1 MTDLSSPGA
10 SQPESSTPPDAAS
23 RLIDKRI
30 KSLGDWR
37 GETLARMRGL
47 ILSVAPEIIEEW
59 KWMGTPVWSRGGII
73 CTGESY
79 KDKVKL
85 TFHKGASLPDPS
97 GLFNAS
103 LDGNARRA
111 IDIGEGET
119 VDAESFKALVRAA
132 AELNGRK
139 AKKKPT

>member
-1 MTDLSSPGA
+1 MSDTSRQD
-10 SQPESSTPPDAAS
+10 TPPDAAS

-47 ILSVAPEIIEEW
+47 ILSVDPEIIEEW

-79 KDKVKL
+79 KAAVKL

-103 LDGNARRA
+103 LEGNARRA
-111 IDIGEGET
+111 IDIKEGES
-119 VDAESFKALVRAA
+119 VDAEAFTALIKAAI
-132 AELNGRK
+132 ELNSSKPKK
-139 AKKKPT
+139 ARPKA

>member
-1 MTDLSSPGA
+1 MSDTEKPD
-10 SQPESSTPPDAAS
+10 TPPDAAS

-47 ILSVAPEIIEEW
+47 ILSVDPEIIEEW
-59 KWMGTPVWSRGGII
+59 KWMGTPVWSCNGII

-97 GLFNAS
+97 GLFNAG

-111 IDIGEGET
+111 IDIKEGES
-119 VDAESFKALVRAA
+119 VDAAAFTALIKAAIA
-132 AELNGRK
+132 LNSSK
-139 AKKKPT
+139 AKKARPKA